1 MRTIFFGM
9 MVFLAMAYLLIP
21 DWVFAAGAGGT
32 ELIVVAD
39 TRRVSWGAEKYLLD
53 VYNTNL
59 TLFGVLCLLLTLF
72 WGMFLGFFTDFLMKR
87 TGLDLE
93 SRTLVEH

>member
-1 MRTIFFGM
+1 MRTIYYRM
-9 MVFLAMAYLLIP
+9 MVFLAAAYLLIP
-21 DWVFAAGAGGT
+21 DWVLAAGAGGS

-39 TRRVSWGAEKYLLD
+39 TRRVSWGPEKYFLD

-59 TLFGVLCLLLTLF
+59 TLFGIWCLVLTLF
-72 WGMFLGFFTDFLMKR
+72 WGMFLGLLTDQIMKR

-93 SRTLVEH
+93 HRTIVEH

>member
-1 MRTIFFGM
+1 MRTIYFRA

-39 TRRVSWGAEKYLLD
+39 ARRVSWGPEKYLLD
-53 VYNTNL
+53 MYNTNL
-59 TLFGVLCLLLTLF
+59 TMFGVWCLILTLI
-72 WGMFLGFFTDFLMKR
+72 WGMFLGFLTDFLMKR

-93 SRTLVEH
+93 SRSLVEH

>member
-1 MRTIFFGM
+1 MRIMFLGM
-9 MVFLAMAYLLIP
+9 MVFLVSACLLIP

-39 TRRVSWGAEKYLLD
+39 TRRVSWGVEKYFLD

-59 TLFGVLCLLLTLF
+59 TLFGIWCLVLTLF
-72 WGMFLGFFTDFLMKR
+72 WGMFLGLLTDFFMKR

-93 SRTLVEH
+93 SRSIVEH